1 MRCLQRHRR
10 RPCGRRLRHAAVVGC
25 RQGHHHHRR
34 VGKRGKAASAAAR
47 VHRRTGVAMRLLRS
61 RHFDERRGTFDA
73 KSEAHRR
80 RGESRAGPQPLPLRL
95 AQPHGAGGA
104 ARRGRDGSPMT
115 TPAPSPSAPKLPV
128 SLAANPVLSS
138 WIRFSP
144 EGQVVVSPGKV
155 EIGQGIVTALA
166 QIAAD
171 ELDVDIGRVQ
181 MVRASTTASP
191 NEGVTSG
198 SLSVQQSGRA
208 IRQVCAEVRQ
218 IFLKL
223 ASDRLGVGIDALE
236 IDDGTIAGPG
246 NVQTSYWELSDDVSL
261 DRDATPGAVPKLST
275 QRTVAGNSV
284 QRLDIPDKVF
294 AHPRFIHDSA
304 LPGMLHGRVLR
315 SELSAAKLVD
325 MPEDRARAIP
335 GLVAIVRDGNF
346 AGVVSETEDGAEAAL
361 KALRKSAAWSASES
375 LPDED
380 RLAEW
385 LKAQP
390 AESTV
395 IDKKTA
401 SPSGEKKRTIRRQYT
416 RPYIAHA
423 SIAPSCAMA
432 QWTGERVHVWSHSQG
447 VYFLRA
453 DVALVLKLPLENITV
468 EHMEGAGCYGHNAA
482 DDVALDAVLLAKAA
496 GGRPVRVQWSRE
508 DEMSHAPF
516 GAAMAI
522 EIEADLD
529 AQGEIVGW
537 RHSIWGNGHTARP
550 GRAVQPALLAATELA
565 SPFPRMISTNPPQAN
580 GGGGDR
586 NSIPLY
592 DFPSWT
598 IESHRLTT
606 MPIRTSALRTLGAQG
621 NVFAIESFLDEL
633 ATERGEDPVA
643 FRLRHLSDERARD
656 VIKSV
661 ARRANWKPDQQTGVG
676 HGLGFARYKNT
687 GAYCAVVAEIE
698 GTEDIRVKRLTI
710 AVDVGETI
718 NPDGVINQIEGGAIQ
733 ATSWVLKE
741 RVRFDRQRITSNT
754 WTSYPILRFSEVPEV
769 QVEIIQRP
777 DSEPVGAG
785 EAAHGPVTAAIANA
799 VFDALGVRVRNLPI
813 TRDSLIAAME
823 LSS

>member
-1 MRCLQRHRR
+1 
-10 RPCGRRLRHAAVVGC
+10 
-25 RQGHHHHRR
+25 
-34 VGKRGKAASAAAR
+34 
-47 VHRRTGVAMRLLRS
+47 
-61 RHFDERRGTFDA
+61 
-73 KSEAHRR
+73 
-80 RGESRAGPQPLPLRL
+80 
-95 AQPHGAGGA
+95 
-104 ARRGRDGSPMT
+104 MT
-115 TPAPSPSAPKLPV
+115 KPAPSPSAPKLPV
-128 SLAANPVLSS
+128 SLAANRILSS
-138 WIRFSP
+138 WVRFSP
-144 EGQVVVSPGKV
+144 EGHVMVSPGKV

-181 MVRASTTASP
+181 MVRASTAASP

-208 IRQVCAEVRQ
+208 IRHVCAEVRQ
-218 IFLKL
+218 IFLGL
-223 ASDRLGVGIDALE
+223 ASDRLGVAIDALAIE
-236 IDDGTIAGPG
+236 VGTISGPG
-246 NVQTSYWELSDDVSL
+246 NIRTSYWELADEVSL
-261 DRDATPGAVPKLST
+261 ERDATPGTVPKPST
-275 QRTVAGNSV
+275 QRTLAGHSIARV
-284 QRLDIPDKVF
+284 DIPDKVF

-315 SELSAAKLVD
+315 SELSAARLVD
-325 MPEDRARAIP
+325 MPEDGARTIA
-335 GLVAIVRDGNF
+335 GLVAIVRDGHF
-346 AGVVSETEDGAEAAL
+346 AGVVSETENGAEAAL
-361 KALRKSAAWSASES
+361 KALRKGAAWSSGET

-390 AESTV
+390 SEPTV

-401 SPSGEKKRTIRRQYT
+401 SQASGKTRTIQRQYT
-416 RPYIAHA
+416 RPYLAHA
-423 SIAPSCAMA
+423 SIAPSCAIA
-432 QWTGERVHVWSHSQG
+432 QWTGERVHVWTHSQG
-447 VYFLRA
+447 VYFLRS
-453 DVALVLKLPLENITV
+453 DLALVLKLPIENITV

-496 GGRPVRVQWSRE
+496 SGRPVRVQWSRA

-550 GRAVQPALLAATELA
+550 GRAAQPALLAATELA
-565 SPFPRMISTNPPQAN
+565 NPFPRMISTNPPQAN
-580 GGGGDR
+580 GGGADR

-606 MPIRTSALRTLGAQG
+606 MPIRTSALRTLGPQG

-633 ATERGEDPVA
+633 AAGRGEDPVA
-643 FRLRHLSDERARD
+643 FRLRHLSDSRARD

-661 ARRANWKPDQQTGVG
+661 ARRANWKADKRDGVG
-676 HGLGFARYKNT
+676 YGLGFARYKNT

-698 GTEDIRVKRLTI
+698 GAEDIRAKRLTI
-710 AVDVGETI
+710 AVDVGEAI

-741 RVRFDRQRITSNT
+741 RVRFDRQRITSNS
-754 WTSYPILRFSEVPEV
+754 WSSYPILRFSEVPEV
-769 QVEIIQRP
+769 DVELIQRP
-777 DSEPVGAG
+777 DSEPLGAG

-813 TRDSLIAAME
+813 TRESLIAAME